1 MENASKAKE
10 ENKMETLNKTT
21 KTFYDVKTT
30 WGLAKAV
37 LDIET
42 EENNKGELVL
52 SISGALYDAYKHVS
66 GYKSSPSAFG
76 QVDMDIDYE
85 AASDDLKR
93 ILDIW
98 KEYHLNDM
106 HAECIHQEEAG
117 IRELASQPLYKA
129 EYTMTH
135 DTIVK
140 QRKVEDFI
148 KKELVQNG
156 TVTLSQEQRELY
168 TMKYSIEKFFLNA
181 DEAEENIPEG
191 YKLKEV
197 EATLRGHTSLSE
209 SEFGLL
215 GKECPVCGYKYGH
228 GWTYRP
234 VPEEIL
240 VELGLK

>member
-1 MENASKAKE
+1 MK
-10 ENKMETLNKTT
+10 TLNKTT
-21 KTFYDVKTT
+21 KKFYDVKTRFGKT
-30 WGLAKAV
+30 VKVV
-37 LDIET
+37 LEIET
-42 EENNKGELVL
+42 RDNNKGELVL
-52 SISGALYDAYKHVS
+52 SISGALYDTYKYVN
-66 GYKSSPSAFG
+66 GYRKDPIAFG

-117 IRELASQPLYKA
+117 IRKLASQPLYKVK
-129 EYTMTH
+129 YTMTH

-140 QRKVEDFI
+140 QRGVEDFI
-148 KKELVQNG
+148 KKELTQNG
-156 TVTLSQEQRELY
+156 TVALSQDQRELY
-168 TMKYSIEKFFLNA
+168 TMKYSIKKFFLNA
-181 DEAEENIPEG
+181 DEAKENIPEG
-191 YKLKEV
+191 YKLREV

-234 VPEEIL
+234 IPEEIL
-240 VELGLK
+240 TELGLK

>member
-1 MENASKAKE
+1 MK
-10 ENKMETLNKTT
+10 TLNKTT
-21 KTFYDVKTT
+21 KKFYDVKTRFGKT
-30 WGLAKAV
+30 VKVV
-37 LDIET
+37 LEIET
-42 EENNKGELVL
+42 RDNNKGELVL
-52 SISGALYDAYKHVS
+52 SISGALYDTYKYVN
-66 GYKSSPSAFG
+66 GYRKDPIAFG

-156 TVTLSQEQRELY
+156 TVTLSQDQQDLY
-168 TMKYSIEKFFLNA
+168 TMKYSIKKFFLNA
-181 DEAEENIPEG
+181 DEAKENIPEG
-191 YKLKEV
+191 YKLREV

-234 VPEEIL
+234 IPEEIL
-240 VELGLK
+240 TELGLK

>member
-1 MENASKAKE
+1 MK
-10 ENKMETLNKTT
+10 TLNKTT
-21 KTFYDVKTT
+21 KKFYDVKTRFGKT
-30 WGLAKAV
+30 VKVV
-37 LDIET
+37 LEIET
-42 EENNKGELVL
+42 RDNNKGELVL
-52 SISGALYDAYKHVS
+52 SISGALYDTYKYVN
-66 GYKSSPSAFG
+66 GYRKDPIACG

-117 IRELASQPLYKA
+117 IRKLASQPLYKV

-140 QRKVEDFI
+140 QRGVEDFI
-148 KKELVQNG
+148 KKELTQNG
-156 TVTLSQEQRELY
+156 TVALSQDQRELY
-168 TMKYSIEKFFLNA
+168 TMKYSIKKFFLNA
-181 DEAEENIPEG
+181 DEAKENIPEG
-191 YKLKEV
+191 YKLREV
-197 EATLRGHTSLSE
+197 EATLRGHSSLSE

-234 VPEEIL
+234 IPEEIL

>member
-1 MENASKAKE
+1 MK
-10 ENKMETLNKTT
+10 TLNKTT
-21 KTFYDVKTT
+21 KKFYDVKTRFGKT
-30 WGLAKAV
+30 VKVV
-37 LDIET
+37 LEIET
-42 EENNKGELVL
+42 RDNNKGELVL
-52 SISGALYDAYKHVS
+52 SISGALYDTYKYVN
-66 GYKSSPSAFG
+66 GYRKDPIACG

-106 HAECIHQEEAG
+106 HVECIHQEEAG
-117 IRELASQPLYKA
+117 MRKLASQPLYKA

-148 KKELVQNG
+148 KEELVQNG
-156 TVTLSQEQRELY
+156 TVTLSQDQRDLY
-168 TMKYSIEKFFLNA
+168 TMRYSIKKFFLNA
-181 DEAEENIPEG
+181 DEAKENIPEG
-191 YKLKEV
+191 YKLREV

-234 VPEEIL
+234 IPEEIL
-240 VELGLK
+240 TELGLK

>member
-1 MENASKAKE
+1 MK
-10 ENKMETLNKTT
+10 TLNKTT
-21 KTFYDVKTT
+21 KKFYDVKTRFGKT
-30 WGLAKAV
+30 VKVV
-37 LDIET
+37 LEIET
-42 EENNKGELVL
+42 RDNNKGELVL
-52 SISGALYDAYKHVS
+52 SISGALYDTYKYAN
-66 GYKSSPSAFG
+66 GYRKDPIACG

-117 IRELASQPLYKA
+117 IRKLASQPLYKA

-148 KKELVQNG
+148 KEELIKSG
-156 TVTLSQEQRELY
+156 AVTLSQEQRDLY
-168 TMKYSIEKFFLNA
+168 TMKYSIKKFFLNA
-181 DEAEENIPEG
+181 DEAKENIPEG
-191 YKLKEV
+191 YKLREV

-234 VPEEIL
+234 IPEEIL
-240 VELGLK
+240 TELGLK

>member
-1 MENASKAKE
+1 MK
-10 ENKMETLNKTT
+10 TLNKTT
-21 KTFYDVKTT
+21 KKFYDVKTRFGKT
-30 WGLAKAV
+30 VKVV
-37 LDIET
+37 LEIET
-42 EENNKGELVL
+42 RDNNKGELVL
-52 SISGALYDAYKHVS
+52 SISGALYDTYKYAN
-66 GYKSSPSAFG
+66 GYRKDPIAFG

-117 IRELASQPLYKA
+117 IRKLASQPLYKV

-140 QRKVEDFI
+140 QRGVEDFI
-148 KKELVQNG
+148 KKELTQNG
-156 TVTLSQEQRELY
+156 TVALSQDQRELY
-168 TMKYSIEKFFLNA
+168 TMKYSIKKFFLNA
-181 DEAEENIPEG
+181 DEAKENIPEG
-191 YKLKEV
+191 YKLREV

-234 VPEEIL
+234 IPEEIL
-240 VELGLK
+240 TELGLK

>member
-1 MENASKAKE
+1 MK
-10 ENKMETLNKTT
+10 TLNKTT
-21 KTFYDVKTT
+21 KKFYDVKTRFGKT
-30 WGLAKAV
+30 VKVV
-37 LDIET
+37 LEIET
-42 EENNKGELVL
+42 RDNNKGELVL
-52 SISGALYDAYKHVS
+52 SISGALYDTYKYVN
-66 GYKSSPSAFG
+66 GYRKDPIACG

-106 HAECIHQEEAG
+106 HAKCIHQEEAG
-117 IRELASQPLYKA
+117 MRKLASQPLYKA

-135 DTIVK
+135 DTIMK
-140 QRKVEDFI
+140 QGEVEDFI

-156 TVTLSQEQRELY
+156 TVTLSQEQRDLY
-168 TMKYSIEKFFLNA
+168 TMKYSMKKFFLNA
-181 DEAEENIPEG
+181 DEAKENIPEG
-191 YKLKEV
+191 YKLREV

-215 GKECPVCGYKYGH
+215 GQECPVCGYKYGH

-234 VPEEIL
+234 IPEEIL

>member
-1 MENASKAKE
+1 MK
-10 ENKMETLNKTT
+10 TLNKTT
-21 KTFYDVKTT
+21 KKFYDVKTRFGKT
-30 WGLAKAV
+30 VKVV
-37 LDIET
+37 LEIET
-42 EENNKGELVL
+42 RDNNKGELVL
-52 SISGALYDAYKHVS
+52 SISGALYDTYKYVN
-66 GYKSSPSAFG
+66 GYRKDPIAFG

-117 IRELASQPLYKA
+117 IRKLASQPLYKV

-140 QRKVEDFI
+140 QRGVEDFI
-148 KKELVQNG
+148 KKELTQNG
-156 TVTLSQEQRELY
+156 TVALSQDQRELY
-168 TMKYSIEKFFLNA
+168 TMKYSIKKFFLNA
-181 DEAEENIPEG
+181 DEAKENIPEG
-191 YKLKEV
+191 YKLNKIEG
-197 EATLRGHTSLSE
+197 TLRGHTSLSE

-234 VPEEIL
+234 IPEEIL
-240 VELGLK
+240 TELGLK

>member
-1 MENASKAKE
+1 MK
-10 ENKMETLNKTT
+10 TLNKTT
-21 KTFYDVKTT
+21 KKFYDVKTRFGKT
-30 WGLAKAV
+30 VKVV
-37 LDIET
+37 LEIET
-42 EENNKGELVL
+42 RDNNKGELVL
-52 SISGALYDAYKHVS
+52 SISGALYDTYKYVN
-66 GYKSSPSAFG
+66 GYRKDPIACG

-117 IRELASQPLYKA
+117 MRKLASQPLYKA

-148 KKELVQNG
+148 KEELVQNG
-156 TVTLSQEQRELY
+156 TVTLSQDQRDLY
-168 TMKYSIEKFFLNA
+168 TMRYSIKKFFLNA
-181 DEAEENIPEG
+181 DEAKESIPEG
-191 YKLKEV
+191 YKLREA

-234 VPEEIL
+234 IPEEIL

>member
-1 MENASKAKE
+1 MK
-10 ENKMETLNKTT
+10 TLNKTT
-21 KTFYDVKTT
+21 KKFYDVKTRFGKT
-30 WGLAKAV
+30 VKVV
-37 LDIET
+37 LEIET
-42 EENNKGELVL
+42 RDNNKGELVL
-52 SISGALYDAYKHVS
+52 SISGALYDTYKYVN
-66 GYKSSPSAFG
+66 GYRKDPIACG

-117 IRELASQPLYKA
+117 MRKLASQPLYKA

-135 DTIVK
+135 DTIMK
-140 QRKVEDFI
+140 QREVEDI

-156 TVTLSQEQRELY
+156 TVTLSQEQQDLY
-168 TMKYSIEKFFLNA
+168 TMKYSIKKFFLNA
-181 DEAEENIPEG
+181 DEAKENIPEG
-191 YKLKEV
+191 YKLREV

-215 GKECPVCGYKYGH
+215 GQECPVCGYKYGH

-234 VPEEIL
+234 IPEEIL